1 MFTTWNTQSRCLSKG
16 VGSFISSCS
25 GFDIFIRR
33 TSQSILVFT
42 RNELTPLSLSLIIR
56 LITASKKTMM
66 KGVAMGMFMAAMKA
80 DYESKIFQ
88 VRYLDCFGVM
98 PEQEEINV
106 FRDAVMVIFSFAGSG
121 KTMLGREK
129 LRNKVYQ
136 YADIVDDDPVAIR
149 LFCTAL
155 ITTALPFV
163 DISELK

>member
-1 MFTTWNTQSRCLSKG
+1 
-16 VGSFISSCS
+16 
-25 GFDIFIRR
+25 
-33 TSQSILVFT
+33 
-42 RNELTPLSLSLIIR
+42 
-56 LITASKKTMM
+56 MM

-80 DYESKIFQ
+80 DHESKFFQ
-88 VRYLDCFGVM
+88 VLYLDCFGVM

-106 FRDAVMVIFSFAGSG
+106 YRDAVMVIFNFAGSG
-121 KTMLGREK
+121 KTMLGRKK

-136 YADIVDDDPVAIR
+136 YADIVDDDPVATG